1 MFHVGKRYSWS
12 ESILSAKVIQ
22 PLTITIPSYLLG
34 PTAPTWKDALEGI
47 AIKKLKHI
55 HNV

>member
-1 MFHVGKRYSWS
+1 MFHIGKRYSWS
-12 ESILSAKVIQ
+12 KSILSAKVIQ

-47 AIKKLKHI
+47 EMKKIKTYS
-55 HNV
+55 